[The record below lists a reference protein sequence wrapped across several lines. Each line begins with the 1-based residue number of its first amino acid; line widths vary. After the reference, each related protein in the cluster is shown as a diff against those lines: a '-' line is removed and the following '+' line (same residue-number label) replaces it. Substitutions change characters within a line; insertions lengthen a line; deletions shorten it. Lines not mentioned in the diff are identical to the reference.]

1 MKVKQKEAG
10 IEFAGFWV
18 RLGAFIIDI
27 IVLGFAWVILHI
39 FVPPQAIWVLSGLLV
54 TVYFVGF
61 WWWRGQTLG
70 KILLGIKVIRSD
82 NSPLTLG
89 YALLRY
95 GGCIVCFLTLFVGFI
110 WLVFDSHRQGLQDKI
125 ADTYV
130 IKLLIKDVVLV
141 KTYA

>member
-1 MKVKQKEAG
+1 MGVKQKEVG

-27 IVLGFAWVILHI
+27 IVLGFSWVILYI
-39 FVPPQAIWVLSGLLV
+39 FVPPQAIWALLGLVV

-61 WWWRGQTLG
+61 WWWWGQTLG
-70 KILLGIKVIRSD
+70 KMLLGIKVIRSD

-95 GGCIVCFLTLFVGFI
+95 GGCIVCCFTLFVGFI
-110 WLVFDSHRQGLQDKI
+110 WLAFDSHRQGLHDKI

-130 IKLLIKDVVLV
+130 IKLPIKDVVLV